1 MSGSAG
7 PTTARY
13 LDPIDRWIPARVH
26 CESGALPAQKHPWAS
41 HALFTAPLRI
51 LSQNYPE
58 RTLALATSDYV
69 LIFKHSST
77 ISKPSTQR
85 RPDAPRCL
93 VEFASQS
100 DVDLSS
106 YRRLGDGYGT
116 LGLIT
121 LGDEVFLSVVTAR
134 SKAATIRPGE
144 NISRIDNVDFCKI
157 LKDCLDGSILTATVC
172 LNHSD
177 YEDGFDNELGS
188 SRATDDL
195 SHIAGLDAKELVAE
209 HPFLALKKL
218 LSDGSFYYSLDFN
231 LTDRLQDR

>member
-1 MSGSAG
+1 MSSLRVL
-7 PTTARY
+7 AR
-13 LDPIDRWIPARVH
+13 
-26 CESGALPAQKHPWAS
+26 
-41 HALFTAPLRI
+41 
-51 LSQNYPE
+51 NYPQ
-58 RTLALATSDYV
+58 RTLALATTDYV
-69 LIFKHSST
+69 LIFKHSSA
-77 ISKPSTQR
+77 IPKSSSKRRTDST
-85 RPDAPRCL
+85 RCL

-106 YRRLGDGYGT
+106 YRRLGDGHGT

-157 LKDCLDGSILTATVC
+157 LDEHPNGSILIGAVC
-172 LNHSD
+172 LNHSE
-177 YEDGFDNELGS
+177 YEDGLDHEFGS
-188 SRATDDL
+188 SSPTVEDFT
-195 SHIAGLDAKELVAE
+195 HNGGLDAKELVTE

-218 LSDGSFYYSLDFN
+218 LGDGSFYFSLDFN